1 MLAAAALAPSRPSLL
16 ACRPARRPAARRAP
30 VAPRAFAPMEI
41 VQLAADAAEKAPGT
55 VDAPI
60 WAIVVGAVVVT
71 AASFALSAGLKS
83 GTDAASQMQKRDA
96 KKFNKYD

>member
-1 MLAAAALAPSRPSLL
+1 
-16 ACRPARRPAARRAP
+16 